1 MPFNECND
9 NKLVNR
15 ALGRCQPQDP
25 LDHGLVVPQLGL
37 WLVGCDLGVMDTLCL
52 GTTTG
57 DEGAECCVRETPVTF
72 NISHCTY
79 AHTFHAP
86 FVR

>member
-1 MPFNECND
+1 MPFNKRID

-37 WLVGCDLGVMDTLCL
+37 CL
-52 GTTTG
+52 W
-57 DEGAECCVRETPVTF
+57 DV
-72 NISHCTY
+72 I
-79 AHTFHAP
+79 
-86 FVR
+86 